1 MDTVENWSELTPE
14 QKRKERF
21 KRWLSPGVKFISP
34 EAEKAYKARVTRFTK
49 TISLEEPD
57 RVPVMQPAANFPAFY
72 AGGNLKKVMYDYD
85 KMKRACRKFL
95 HAFELDTFGG
105 PGLVLPS
112 KVLDRVDF
120 QLNVWPG
127 HGLSDDAE
135 THQFMEGENMRADE
149 YDALIRD
156 PSDFWLRTFLP
167 RAAGALEPLST
178 LPQLTPMVGIPIFY
192 FIQYGRP
199 EIQEALHV
207 LMEAGKEGMK
217 WQKAVME
224 FSLEVLEAGFPSF
237 WGGMSGAPFD
247 MIGDFLRGT
256 QGIMLDMYR
265 QPDKIIEAM
274 ERMVPIVVDEAV
286 ASANASGCP
295 IIIMPL
301 HKGDDTFMSDE
312 QYEKFY
318 WPTLREV
325 MMGLIN
331 EGCVPMPF
339 AEGIYNRRLEVIK
352 DLPRASTIWYFDQT
366 DMANAKKIVGDNL
379 CIAGNV
385 PVPILRTGTPQ
396 EVKEACRQLIEI
408 CAPGGGYILAGGAA
422 IDKGNPDN
430 LRAIMEAAK
439 EYGVYK

>member
-85 KMKRACRKFL
+85 EMKRAWRKFL
-95 HAFELDTFGG
+95 HEFELDTFGG
-105 PGLVLPS
+105 PGLVLPG
-112 KVLDRVDF
+112 KVLERVDF
-120 QLNVWPG
+120 KLNVWPG

-135 THQFMEGENMRADE
+135 THQFVEGENMRADE

-274 ERMVPIVVDEAV
+274 EQMVPIVVDEAV

-301 HKGDDTFMSDE
+301 HKGDESFMSPQQFE
-312 QYEKFY
+312 TFY
-318 WPTLREV
+318 RPSFKKVLVGMIEE
-325 MMGLIN
+325 GL
-331 EGCVPMPF
+331 VPMPF
-339 AEGIYNRRLEVIK
+339 AEGRYGARLEAIK
-352 DLPRASTIWYFDQT
+352 DLPKGSTIWSFEDI
-366 DMANAKKIVGDNL
+366 DMARAKKILGDSA

-385 PVPILRTGTPQ
+385 PASLMHAGTPQ
-396 EVKEACRQLIEI
+396 DVKEYCRTLIKT
-408 CAPGGGYILAGGAA
+408 CAPGGGYILTGAA
-422 IDKGNPDN
+422 GMNEGNPDI
-430 LRAIMEAAK
+430 LRAYMEAAK
-439 EYGVYK
+439 ECGVY